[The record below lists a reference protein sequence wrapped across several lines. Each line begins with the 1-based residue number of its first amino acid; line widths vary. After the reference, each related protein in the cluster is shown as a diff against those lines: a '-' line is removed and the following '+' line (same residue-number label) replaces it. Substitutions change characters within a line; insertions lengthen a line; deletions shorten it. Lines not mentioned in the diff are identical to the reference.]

1 MRFLATFF
9 LIMMT
14 IGVVDGSTNWVN
26 NITVNEYGMTWT
38 YDETFSGND
47 SIIFRMNIDSG
58 FGDNDSFV
66 NAWEV
71 LLADK
76 ELRKEFRTSIEQ
88 ELDVRINNETQGI
101 YLVDVD
107 AALSPELIG
116 KTHIFDMIVNK
127 YITTYRFDKSILNAG
142 KIWFLGRSNTPVTI
156 VMPQGVD
163 VVNISGMDNSTINNT
178 DHAEVSGFFKE
189 ISKDRAEI
197 TLYLS
202 QNASFIKKEINATN
216 ATNASNA
223 TDATNPKEELNS
235 TNVNF
240 SSQDEEK
247 ESMFEKLSWIRDTT
261 IVAIGLVIISLIY
274 IFKIRKK

>member
-1 MRFLATFF
+1 MRFLAAFL

-14 IGVVDGSTNWVN
+14 TGGVDGSTSWVN
-26 NITVNEYGMTWT
+26 NITVNDNGMIWT
-38 YDETFSGND
+38 YNETFSGAD

-71 LLADK
+71 LIADK
-76 ELRKEFRTSIEQ
+76 ELRKEFRTSIEK

-116 KTHIFDMIVNK
+116 KTHIFDRIVNK
-127 YITTYRFDKSILNAG
+127 YITTYRFDKSILNASS
-142 KIWFLGRSNTPVTI
+142 IWFMGQSNTPVTI

-163 VVNISGMDNSTINNT
+163 VDNISGMDNVTINNT
-178 DHAEVSGFFKE
+178 DHAVVSGFFKE
-189 ISKDRAEI
+189 LSKDRADI

-202 QNASFIKKEINATN
+202 QNASFIKKEINAKN
-216 ATNASNA
+216 ATNA
-223 TDATNPKEELNS
+223 TDATNSTDGLNS
-235 TNVNF
+235 TNINF
-240 SSQDEEK
+240 SSQNQEI
-247 ESMFEKLSWIRDTT
+247 ESMFEKLSWIRDAS
-261 IVAIGLVIISLIY
+261 IVAVGLVIISLIY